1 MEPRVAPETEE
12 SLIVEHR
19 RECMLRRAV
28 RREFQQD
35 LFALEGDASW
45 EGPCRDGP
53 SAASGTPGVSSS
65 VVVMAAL
72 RHAAA
77 AAAAAAAAPA
87 RGSGGSYEPL
97 PHARRWV
104 PPAGAV
110 TLEAVGLGRGGC
122 CCDGHKR

>member
-53 SAASGTPGVSSS
+53 SAASGTPPGVSSS
-65 VVVMAAL
+65 VVVAWRRCGTPQEQQQLLLLLL
-72 RHAAA
+72 RVVQEEVTSRCRTRAGGF
-77 AAAAAAAAPA
+77 PR
-87 RGSGGSYEPL
+87 RG
-97 PHARRWV
+97 R
-104 PPAGAV
+104 
-110 TLEAVGLGRGGC
+110 
-122 CCDGHKR
+122 